1 MRSGEVGSQAITRHG
16 PVGVLAAV
24 LATIIAVAISLGWQ
38 RAAFHEAGHYRRSL
52 AAQRAPVKFLT
63 LPFQLSVLA
72 SGRTLPIYGSSEL
85 YCCGDPYRPTQLFAS
100 QPTGFDVYAFGR
112 YGTGNLLFAETFG
125 ALGRALEGKKLVVID
140 SPPWFSNATEVDQS
154 SYALNHSPEIAKTFI
169 FSSPISLPLREA
181 IARRMLDFPATL
193 AGDPVL
199 GAAVRALADPT
210 PLHLAAYRALVPI
223 GKLEAWVE
231 RVRGAR
237 LVLHFLHKLPAPES
251 PQPAVRRRRF
261 DWPALAARGTKIA
274 DRRDSTNPF
283 GFPNETYARLLKKG
297 DIMGALALYK
307 AGSTNREGQ
316 SFPPPTAWQDNMSHS
331 TEWSD
336 LALMVGVL
344 HELGADPFVWS
355 MPLPGVYDDYT
366 PISAAARRAYYER
379 WEQELPKLGVP
390 WLDFRAA
397 DEDIFFM
404 TDTGA
409 HFSPRGWIFADRAL
423 DMFWHGKSNDE
434 IHTAL
439 DDLAREV
446 PPPPTATTWETRG
459 RPSGAIP
466 ETVPGAIE

>member
-1 MRSGEVGSQAITRHG
+1 MAPYG

-24 LATIIAVAISLGWQ
+24 LATIIAVAFSLGWQ
-38 RAAFHEAGHYRRSL
+38 RAAFHEAGRFRRSVAPL
-52 AAQRAPVKFLT
+52 RAPVKFLT
-63 LPFQLSVLA
+63 LPVQLSVLA
-72 SGRTLPIYGSSEL
+72 TDRTLPIYGSSEL

-100 QPTGFDVYAFGR
+100 QPTGFDVFVLGR
-112 YGTGNLLFAETFG
+112 YGIGNLLYAETFG
-125 ALGRALEGKKLVVID
+125 ALGRALQGKKLVVID
-140 SPPWFSNATEVDQS
+140 SPPWFSNATDANQR
-154 SYALNHSPEIAKTFI
+154 SYALNYSPEIAKTLI

-181 IARRMLDFPATL
+181 IARRMLDFPSTL

-210 PLHLAAYRALVPI
+210 PLHLAAYRALLPI
-223 GKLEAWVE
+223 GSLEAWLE

-237 LVLHFLHKLPAPES
+237 LVRHFLNKLPVPQP
-251 PQPAVRRRRF
+251 PQPALRRRRLN
-261 DWPALAARGTKIA
+261 WPALAARGTKIA

-297 DIMGALALYK
+297 DIMGALALYRT
-307 AGSTNREGQ
+307 GSTNREGQ
-316 SFPPPTAWQDNMSHS
+316 SYPQPTAWQDTMSHS

-336 LALMVGVL
+336 LALMVDVL

-366 PISAAARRAYYER
+366 PISASARQAYYER

-404 TDTGA
+404 TDTGS

-423 DMFWHGKSNDE
+423 DMFWHGKSHEE
-434 IHTAL
+434 IHAAL
-439 DDLAREV
+439 DAMAKEV

-459 RPSGAIP
+459 RPQGAIP
-466 ETVPGAIE
+466 GAIQ

>member
-1 MRSGEVGSQAITRHG
+1 MRSGEVGSRAMARYG

-24 LATIIAVAISLGWQ
+24 LATIIAVAISLEWQ
-38 RAAFHEAGHYRRSL
+38 REAFHEADHYRRSVADL
-52 AAQRAPVKFLT
+52 RAPIKFLT
-63 LPFQLSVLA
+63 LPIQLSALA
-72 SGRTLPIYGSSEL
+72 SGHTLPIYGSSEL

-100 QPTGFDVYAFGR
+100 RPTGFDVYAFGR
-112 YGTGNLLFAETFG
+112 YGIGNLLFAETFG
-125 ALGRALEGKKLVVID
+125 ALGHALEGKKLVVID
-140 SPPWFSNATEVDQS
+140 SPPWFSNATEVDLR
-154 SYALNHSPEIAKTFI
+154 SYALNYSPEIAKTFI

-210 PLHLAAYRALVPI
+210 PVHLAAYRALVPI
-223 GKLEAWVE
+223 GALEAWVE

-237 LVLHFLHKLPAPES
+237 LVRHFLHKLPSAGA
-251 PQPAVRRRRF
+251 PQPASRRRGF
-261 DWPALAARGTKIA
+261 NWPALAARGTKIA

-283 GFPNETYARLLKKG
+283 GFPNETYAHLLKKG
-297 DIMGALALYK
+297 DIMGALALYQ
-307 AGSTNREGQ
+307 AGSTNRDGQ
-316 SFPPPTAWQDNMSHS
+316 SYPPPTEWQDNMAHS

-336 LALMVGVL
+336 LALMVSVL

-366 PISAAARRAYYER
+366 PISATARRAYYER

-423 DMFWHGKSNDE
+423 DMFWQGKSHDE
-434 IHTAL
+434 IHAAL
-439 DDLAREV
+439 DALAREV

-459 RPSGAIP
+459 QARAATPGAIP
-466 ETVPGAIE
+466 GATQ

>member
-1 MRSGEVGSQAITRHG
+1 MAPYG

-24 LATIIAVAISLGWQ
+24 LATIIAVALSLGWQ
-38 RAAFHEAGHYRRSL
+38 RAAFHEAGHFRRSV
-52 AAQRAPVKFLT
+52 APLRSPIKFLT
-63 LPFQLSVLA
+63 LPVQLSVLA
-72 SGRTLPIYGSSEL
+72 NDRTLPIYGSSEL

-100 QPTGFDVYAFGR
+100 QPTGFDVFVFGR
-112 YGTGNLLFAETFG
+112 YAVGNLLFAETFG

-140 SPPWFSNATEVDQS
+140 SPPWFSNAPEVDQR
-154 SYALNHSPEIAKTFI
+154 SYTLNYSPEIAKTLI

-181 IARRMLDFPATL
+181 IARRMLDFPSTL

-210 PLHLAAYRALVPI
+210 PLHLAAYRALLPI
-223 GKLEAWVE
+223 GRLEAWVE

-237 LVLHFLHKLPAPES
+237 LVRHFLHRLPGPES
-251 PQPAVRRRRF
+251 PQPALRRRRF
-261 DWPALAARGTKIA
+261 DWRALAARGTKIA

-307 AGSTNREGQ
+307 TGTTNREGQ
-316 SFPPPTAWQDNMSHS
+316 SYPPPTAWQDNMSHS

-336 LALMVGVL
+336 LVLMVSVL

-366 PISAAARRAYYER
+366 PISASARQAYYER

-390 WLDFRAA
+390 WLDFRGA

-423 DMFWHGKSNDE
+423 DMFWHGKSHDE
-434 IHTAL
+434 IQAAL
-439 DDLAREV
+439 DALAKEV

-459 RPSGAIP
+459 RPQATI
-466 ETVPGAIE
+466 PGAIQ